1 MDQGG
6 VVGFIAGILT
16 TAASVPQVVA
26 TYKRRSGEGLSL
38 RMLVTLGTGLL
49 LWVLYGVMNHSLPI
63 VLTNAAASALIVS
76 LIIFK
81 FRFDRRPA
89 KD

>member
-1 MDQGG
+1 
-6 VVGFIAGILT
+6 
-16 TAASVPQVVA
+16 
-26 TYKRRSGEGLSL
+26 
-38 RMLVTLGTGLL
+38 
-49 LWVLYGVMNHSLPI
+49 MNHSSPI
-63 VLTNAAASALIVS
+63 VLTNAAALVLIVS